1 MIFIWIIIVLFIY
14 HTYKNNE
21 SISINTRKP
30 DTSMEVLK
38 HRYVKGEISDDDYE
52 RMKKILQ
59 E

>member
-1 MIFIWIIIVLFIY
+1 M
-14 HTYKNNE
+14 YKNNE
-21 SISINTRKP
+21 SLSINSRNT

-38 HRYVKGEISDDDYE
+38 QRYIKGEINDDDFE